1 MNPQHTRADDPAAV
15 IIDRKI
21 PLWGIFSVIGAFCI
35 QAAVVWNGQNLQA
48 AELRHQSEQI
58 QELTT
63 QVKAMAS
70 QLGAKDAVDVKQ
82 DFRIDELE
90 RRVMTIEQVKG
101 LRQ

>member
-1 MNPQHTRADDPAAV
+1 MNAQHIRADDPEAV
-15 IIDRKI
+15 TIDRKI

-35 QAAVVWNGQNLQA
+35 QAVVVWNGQQLQA
-48 AELRHQSEQI
+48 SELRHQSEQI

-70 QLGAKDAVDVKQ
+70 QLGAKDAIDVKQ

-90 RRVMTIEQVKG
+90 RRVLTIEQVKG
-101 LRQ
+101 IRK